1 LIRKCLRRCLQNQS
15 QSQTFSPGLYFVAL
29 IDIKQDDFS
38 QQVRFGGGDAR
49 LHLCPADR
57 SVHHNGDVT
66 PDGGKL
72 GQRAE
77 GRQASGRK
85 SFQSQLKDIVYV
97 DFPDVGLQIKK
108 GDTIGS
114 VESVKTLADIYSPVT
129 GKVTEINSSLKDH
142 PQYVNEDPFGKGW
155 MIKIAVQNKDDLK
168 GLLSAEAYQ
177 GLIPEE
183 S

>member
-1 LIRKCLRRCLQNQS
+1 MQFPEGVFYTESHEWVK
-15 QSQTFSPGLYFVAL
+15 VE
-29 IDIKQDDFS
+29 
-38 QQVRFGGGDAR
+38 
-49 LHLCPADR
+49 
-57 SVHHNGDVT
+57 GDVAIVGIT
-66 PDGGKL
+66 DY
-72 GQRAE
+72 A
-77 GRQASGRK
+77 
-85 SFQSQLKDIVYV
+85 QSQLKDIVYV
-97 DFPDVGLQIKK
+97 DFPEVGLQIKK

-155 MIKIAVQNKDDLK
+155 MIKIAVQNKGDLK
-168 GLLSAEAYQ
+168 GLLSAKAYQ